1 MGQADVRFEVT
12 KAKVSWS
19 GIVLGILSGPGAG
32 DPADTIGKYPEIA
45 VYNSHGVR
53 RLLETTD
60 TNGEAMD
67 RAAIIEDD
75 FNTLGAAEWCE
86 RYDVPLSFVSD

>member
-1 MGQADVRFEVT
+1 
-12 KAKVSWS
+12 
-19 GIVLGILSGPGAG
+19 
-32 DPADTIGKYPEIA
+32 
-45 VYNSHGVR
+45 
-53 RLLETTD
+53 
-60 TNGEAMD
+60 MD